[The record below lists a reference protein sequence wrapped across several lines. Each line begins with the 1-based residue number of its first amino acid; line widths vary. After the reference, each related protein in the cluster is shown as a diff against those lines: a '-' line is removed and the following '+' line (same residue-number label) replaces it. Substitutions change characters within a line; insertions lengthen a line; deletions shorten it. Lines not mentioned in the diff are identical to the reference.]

1 MPVHYLQIL
10 VAVDIKTA
18 LKLEADGKSY
28 AFEGAVTGFYS
39 DPIPANLRNDRAQRS
54 KSTHTTTQYFYAT
67 ISPRLERVLGSL
79 RASTK
84 IFVDGDYRFPVE
96 ESSTPAYI
104 EVRNVNFNTTN
115 RTSQGEAA
123 AGGTGAFGG
132 SGGNRRQVVLKSSPQ
147 KPKHTPDRSSHAA
160 PASSGS
166 ADDVGSLPTPFS
178 TPTTARITA
187 AEPEMSFA
195 LGEFE
200 EVSDIGTPVLE
211 GNSRQAQKKRGHDA
225 TGSPETPKRR
235 RKPNAKA

>member
-1 MPVHYLQIL
+1 LPVHYLQIL

-84 IFVDGDYRFPVE
+84 IFVDGDYVE

-147 KPKHTPDRSSHAA
+147 KPKHTPNRSSHAA